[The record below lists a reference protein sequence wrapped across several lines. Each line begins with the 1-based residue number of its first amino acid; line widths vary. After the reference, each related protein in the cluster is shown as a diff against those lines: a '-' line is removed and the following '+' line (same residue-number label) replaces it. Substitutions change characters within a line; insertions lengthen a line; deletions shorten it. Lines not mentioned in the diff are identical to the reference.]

1 MLTLTQVKNM
11 KTENVIGAVD
21 NLIIS
26 STATDLDRKFEE
38 VMARLRLDYEDK
50 STLTL
55 SWKGV
60 FIPKDSQDSF

>member
-1 MLTLTQVKNM
+1 MLTLTQVKNL

-60 FIPKDSQDSF
+60 SIPEDLQDSF